1 MKIVVMTKKCYYSKL
16 HILNYLNSILE
27 KNDIRGAIHYTED
40 LIVEWDRDIAYR

>member
-1 MKIVVMTKKCYYSKL
+1 MNKKYYYSKL
-16 HILNYLNSILE
+16 QILYYLNLILE